1 LWLACHR
8 GLMRCDTYR
17 AADRFAEVLQRLG
30 TTFVKLGRHLSL
42 RADILA
48 PDAQE
53 ALASLQANVAPFP
66 PEQAVHEVEAA
77 LGRP

>member
-1 LWLACHR
+1 MLPW
-8 GLMRCDTYR
+8 

-30 TTFVKLGRHLSL
+30 TTFVKLGQHLSL

-66 PEQAVHEVEAA
+66 PIPFLFQHVQTCCGDGTC
-77 LGRP
+77 LQ